1 MKKISKDLVD
11 VSNLKAHAY
20 LHPHPLDPDSY
31 ADIEV
36 DWFSWIPGFDSRDL
50 GDEDEEPLFR
60 DNNIQLYN
68 KIEEIAVE
76 RFNAALENV
85 WPLLDSLLIN
95 NLSITIDVTGDI
107 SGPSALA
114 SYLYDHSDPQK
125 GNYFF
130 SLAPSYL
137 HKLLVASNNGTELDL
152 KYHTTWEHE
161 FIHLIDH
168 RSIEKS
174 SVFRHS
180 NLSID
185 CLRCYIVNYRDE
197 GIPELYYLLKGGWP
211 EVKNVQMALDKFTI
225 CLAEAK
231 QKCSASTELTYK
243 QKQEVLKTYDFYE
256 LGPWIVLNMLKTF
269 EGGYHEELITS
280 VIEQVEAGKVIEHDV
295 ILQVLEIALRIKPD
309 EFINIFIN

>member
-1 MKKISKDLVD
+1 MNKISKDLVD
-11 VSNLKAHAY
+11 LSSLKAHAY

-130 SLAPSYL
+130 SLAPLYL

-211 EVKNVQMALDKFTI
+211 EIKNVQMALDKFTI
-225 CLAEAK
+225 CLAAAK
-231 QKCSASTELTYK
+231 QKCSTSKELTYK
-243 QKQEVLKTYDFYE
+243 EKQEVLKTYDFYE

-295 ILQVLEIALRIKPD
+295 ILQVIEIALRIKPD
-309 EFINIFIN
+309 EFILTYS